1 MSTGTAQRGS
11 SPFAGAGRAVV
22 AARWPLG
29 VGGLVLAATVY
40 VALVDPNSP
49 GHYVTCPLLAT
60 TGLYCAACGGLR
72 AVHDLAHLDVA
83 GAWRMNPLLV
93 IALPLMVAAWVRWVA
108 RASRALRPTAASDRR
123 SARLAWVVLVVL
135 PVYSVLRNVPALA
148 PWLAP

>member
-1 MSTGTAQRGS
+1 MSTRTAQRDPS
-11 SPFAGAGRAVV
+11 LFAGAGRAVV
-22 AARWPLG
+22 LARWPLG
-29 VGGLVLAATVY
+29 VGGLTLAATVY

-49 GHYVTCPLLAT
+49 GHYFTCPLLAA
-60 TGLYCAACGGLR
+60 TGLYCAGCGGLR
-72 AVHDLAHLDVA
+72 AVHDLVHLDVA

-123 SARLAWVVLVVL
+123 SRRLAWAVLVVL
-135 PVYSVLRNVPALA
+135 PVYSVLRNVPAFA